1 MLVSFLLPCDVK
13 VARSIEID
21 APAAE
26 VFAKVNGLKAGSDW
40 SPCLSRDPKVNLQY
54 SGPDTG
60 VGAKLE
66 WTPEHHQVGIGKQ
79 QIVESI
85 ESQNVVTALDFGG
98 QGTALAAF
106 NLVEADGKI
115 TITWDLG
122 ADMGIS
128 PIGHYMGLMMDK
140 WVGGDYEVGLS
151 NLKAMIEG

>member
-66 WTPEHHQVGIGKQ
+66 WTSEHPQVGIGKQ

-98 QGTALAAF
+98 QGTTFKAL

-115 TITWDLG
+115 TITWDLE

-128 PIGHYMGLMMDK
+128 PIGRYMGLMMDK
-140 WVGGDYEVGLS
+140 WVEPTMRLVFLT
-151 NLKAMIEG
+151 LRP

>member
-66 WTPEHHQVGIGKQ
+66 WTSEHPQVGIGKQ

-98 QGTALAAF
+98 QGTTSRALI
-106 NLVEADGKI
+106 LVEADGKI
-115 TITWDLG
+115 TITWDLE

-128 PIGHYMGLMMDK
+128 PIGRYMGLMMDK
-140 WVGGDYEVGLS
+140 WVEPTMRLVFLT
-151 NLKAMIEG
+151 LRP

>member
-66 WTPEHHQVGIGKQ
+66 WTSEHPQVGIGKQ

-98 QGTALAAF
+98 QGTTSRAL

-115 TITWDLG
+115 TITWDLE

-128 PIGHYMGLMMDK
+128 PIGRYMGLMMDK
-140 WVGGDYEVGLS
+140 WVEPTMRLVFLT
-151 NLKAMIEG
+151 LRP